1 MIEYL
6 AANMWQVWAVVAVLG
21 LILELSSGDFFIIC
35 FAIGAL
41 GAAVVSPFAGIYMQ
55 LVVFAVVT
63 LLSIFL
69 VRPVALRYL
78 HRGEE
83 NRVSNADALLGQTGI
98 VSETIQGGGF
108 GRVVIGGDNW
118 KAVAAGQ
125 VTIGRG
131 TRVRVVGR
139 ESIIITVEPEENEN

>member
-6 AANMWQVWAVVAVLG
+6 SANMWQLWAVVAVLG

-35 FAIGAL
+35 FAIGAC
-41 GAAVVSPFAGIYMQ
+41 GAAIVSPFGNVYLQ
-55 LVVFAVVT
+55 LGVFAIVT

-69 VRPVALRYL
+69 VRPFALRYL

-83 NRVSNADALLGQTGI
+83 NRVSNADALMGQTGV
-98 VSETIQGGGF
+98 VSETVKAGNF
-108 GRVVIGGDNW
+108 GRVTIGGDNW
-118 KAVAAGQ
+118 KAVTAGAADIP
-125 VTIGRG
+125 VG

-139 ESIIITVEPEENEN
+139 ESIIVTVEAIDGNQ